1 MCITSVTEYLLMR
14 NKVVSLVVNNGV
26 TLVSF
31 QPQSQKPKK
40 GTLKKYLTFFQRKNL
55 LYLGL
60 TADEVAK

>member
-1 MCITSVTEYLLMR
+1 MR

>member
-1 MCITSVTEYLLMR
+1 MTSKDLC
-14 NKVVSLVVNNGV
+14 KKVVNNGV

-31 QPQSQKPKK
+31 QPQAQKPKK
-40 GTLKKYLTFFQRKNL
+40 GTLEKYLIFFQRKNL